1 MTSALVF
8 LHGFGARAL
17 VAFAVVLGVWGTD
30 ADFRNPKLS
39 GGFRSSY
46 LIMAGLTALQG
57 LIGLVTLALGQRPT
71 ELLHI
76 VYGVFAVLFLPG
88 AYLYAHGGTQRRE
101 TVILAGACW
110 VVSIAFIRGIFTG

>member
-1 MTSALVF
+1 MTNALVF
-8 LHGFGARAL
+8 LHSYGARAL
-17 VAFAVVLGVWGTD
+17 VAFAVVLGIWGTYSY
-30 ADFRNPKLS
+30 FRNLKLS

-57 LIGLVTLALGQRPT
+57 LIGLVTLAIGQRPT
-71 ELLHI
+71 EILHI

-88 AYLYAHGGTQRRE
+88 AYLYAQGGTQRRE